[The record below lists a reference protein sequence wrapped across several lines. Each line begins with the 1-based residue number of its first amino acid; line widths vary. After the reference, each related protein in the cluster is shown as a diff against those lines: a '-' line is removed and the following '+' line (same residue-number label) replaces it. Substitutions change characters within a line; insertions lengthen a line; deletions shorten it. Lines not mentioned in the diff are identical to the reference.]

1 METSW
6 GLLLPFNYL
15 FFVHEQRSPESSYKP
30 LESDHTQQQCK
41 LVSLGDLWIPIQ
53 TLMLWQYATT
63 IFTRLLLIRCLL
75 KHTKRQVK
83 QFFRSA
89 FFPNVYHRSLRIIS
103 YQTPMAK
110 EQVFTLVSLGDLC
123 NNVFLFIY
131 YRIIILQFSR
141 MDYP

>member
-1 METSW
+1 MFVGAYETS
-6 GLLLPFNYL
+6 
-15 FFVHEQRSPESSYKP
+15 SK
-30 LESDHTQQQCK
+30 
-41 LVSLGDLWIPIQ
+41 
-53 TLMLWQYATT
+53 
-63 IFTRLLLIRCLL
+63 IFLH
-75 KHTKRQVK
+75 K
-83 QFFRSA
+83 A
-89 FFPNVYHRSLRIIS
+89 FFPNVYHRSLRVIS